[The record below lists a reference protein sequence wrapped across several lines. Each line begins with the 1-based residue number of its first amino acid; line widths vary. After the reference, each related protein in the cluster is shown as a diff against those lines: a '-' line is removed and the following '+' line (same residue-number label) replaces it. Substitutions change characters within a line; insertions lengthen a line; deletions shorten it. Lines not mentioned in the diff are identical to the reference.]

1 MKLKSLTAC
10 WLVIVAASATTAN
23 AHFTPWCLI
32 TTNTVATQE
41 NANPA
46 PKLEKVTLVN
56 INFGNNASVVVKG
69 SDNQQRTIIISAN
82 TKYYND
88 QTTGSLTK
96 FAQNELS
103 NQVHIQTQKVNDI
116 LTVTK
121 IWDTESYTKWVNE
134 HNGSRNGQ
142 VSGLYAKALLI
153 GDQYYTITENTQF
166 ILEGKAV
173 ARKKLEGKPVL
184 WVKCIVKNG
193 VAIADKIADT
203 SESLGVVIEGNSTR
217 PPSSS
222 RPASSGTVGGS
233 QSTGGVSPT
242 EKGKLGER
250 PASTGSGKGS
260 PTEQNRPGEKPT
272 GNDRPTSTGKKAL
285 SPTER
290 AAQAKKGYQ
299 VMITFTMT
307 DTDDN
312 PKGNEPAEVLKAAAK
327 EIGVHD
333 DTVEVYG
340 LLKFNNVKRWELKR
354 ENAENNKKI
363 KDERVEPKD
372 GNLPAFLVTSE
383 TLKLTGFLKDR
394 DNMSKDDMLY
404 DVNLNLNLY
413 ELSLTREKKEYK
425 TNGGKAT
432 MYITVVAK

>member
-1 MKLKSLTAC
+1 MKLKSITAC
-10 WLVIVAASATTAN
+10 WLVLVAASATVAQAN
-23 AHFTPWCLI
+23 LTPWSLI
-32 TTNTVATQE
+32 TTNTLATQE
-41 NANPA
+41 NTNPA

-69 SDNQQRTIIISAN
+69 TDNQQRTIVISAN

-96 FAQNELS
+96 FAQNEL
-103 NQVHIQTQKVNDI
+103 NKQVHIQTQKVNGI

-121 IWDTESYTKWVNE
+121 IWDSESYTKWVNE

-142 VSGLYAKALLI
+142 VSGLYAKALII
-153 GDQYYTITENTQF
+153 GDQYYVINENTQF
-166 ILEGKAV
+166 ILEGKSV

-203 SESLGVVIEGNSTR
+203 SESLGVVVEGNSNR
-217 PPSSS
+217 PASNS
-222 RPASSGTVGGS
+222 RPASTG
-233 QSTGGVSPT
+233 TGGGIQGSGGKSPT
-242 EKGKLGER
+242 EKGQLGER
-250 PASTGSGKGS
+250 PASTGGGKGS
-260 PTEQNRPGEKPT
+260 PTEQNRSGEKPT
-272 GNDRPTSTGKKAL
+272 GNDRPKSTGTKSL
-285 SPTER
+285 TPTER

-299 VMITFTMT
+299 VIITFTMT

-312 PKGNEPAEVLKAAAK
+312 PQGNEPAEVATAVAKKA
-327 EIGVHD
+327 GVHD
-333 DTVEVYG
+333 DTVEVFG
-340 LLKFNNVKRWELKR
+340 ILKFNNVKRWELKR
-354 ENAENNKKI
+354 DNADNNKKV
-363 KDERVEPKD
+363 KNERVEPKD
-372 GNLPAFLVTSE
+372 GTLPAFLVKSE
-383 TLKLTGFLKDR
+383 SLKLTGYLKDR
-394 DNMSKDDMLY
+394 DTMSKDDMLY

-413 ELSLTREKKEYK
+413 ELSLLGEKKEYK